1 MHAVSLTYSDIDF
14 LYYSMYVSK
23 YLYFLFYCH
32 TTSELVINSLEGDTW
47 ASLRPV
53 VRVGKGVVLHAV

>member
-1 MHAVSLTYSDIDF
+1 MHAVSLTYPDIVF

-32 TTSELVINSLEGDTW
+32 TTSELLIDSLKGGIW

-53 VRVGKGVVLHAV
+53 VRVGKGVTLHAL